1 MKPKN
6 QKPKYSLAQNVVWM
20 IKLAWKVRK
29 RVLLFC
35 VLAALVEVLYNLAQL
50 YITPEILR
58 LVEQHAPLDNL
69 LLTILFFTAALFL
82 TLGIKEY
89 FSACADY
96 PRIDVRSAIIGM
108 VAQKANTTS
117 FPNTLDADFI
127 KLREKAHNNCDS
139 NRSATEYIW
148 QGLTNLMK
156 NVGGF
161 LVYLT
166 ILSNLDLML
175 LLVVSAT
182 CRAGFFVS
190 RRTSDWMY
198 SHREDEMVYYA

>member
-1 MKPKN
+1 MKTKS

-20 IKLAWKVRK
+20 VRLAWKVRK

-35 VLAALVEVLYNLAQL
+35 VLAALVEVLYNLAPL
-50 YITPEILR
+50 YIAPEILR
-58 LVEQHAPLDNL
+58 LVEQHAPLENL
-69 LLTILFFTAALFL
+69 LLTILFFTTALFL
-82 TLGIKEY
+82 MLGIQEY
-89 FSACADY
+89 FSTCADC

-117 FPNTLDADFI
+117 FPNTLDAEFI
-127 KLREKAHNNCDS
+127 KLREKAHSNCDS

-166 ILSNLDLML
+166 ILSHL
-175 LLVVSAT
+175 
-182 CRAGFFVS
+182 CRWS
-190 RRTSDWMY
+190 
-198 SHREDEMVYYA
+198 